1 MLIMLITW
9 HLGFITSMSFYY
21 SCLFRSQIVD
31 LGSKLDAAVREKNE
45 VNEALKKNKV
55 TLQRYEKG
63 NPDLTALRKEIEER
77 DTTIQVMWIE
87 NEDLKAEI
95 IRSVEKIEF
104 YYKIKTSLHL
114 IGHKMSFL
122 ET

>member
-1 MLIMLITW
+1 M
-9 HLGFITSMSFYY
+9 
-21 SCLFRSQIVD
+21 
-31 LGSKLDAAVREKNE
+31 DAAVREKNE

-104 YYKIKTSLHL
+104 YYKI
-114 IGHKMSFL
+114 II
-122 ET
+122 